1 MKVLFIT
8 STRIGDAVLS
18 TSILNYLKNRFPHC
32 SLYIA
37 TGKTAASLFKNFNN
51 IKKIFILKKKFFK
64 IHWLELWSRTFFN
77 KWDIV
82 IDLRGSI
89 ISYFLFNKKKYVYKS
104 INKNI
109 HRLDELAILME
120 TKHLPLPWI
129 PVLKKDMKKI
139 SKDFLKLKNSIAIG
153 ASANWPAKIW
163 PSKNFVK
170 LIHMFL
176 KEKQFGKKK
185 SIVFFGSSKD
195 LKNIKKITKHLKK
208 IKVKNLCGKLN
219 LIEVAAHLK
228 KCKIFIGNDSGLM
241 HIASASGIPTLG
253 LFGPSLESRYAP
265 KGNNSYY
272 IRTKK
277 TFNQLTGAKN
287 FDWNTKKNLMSSLSV
302 NAVFN
307 KIKKIL
313 TSNN

>member
-18 TSILNYLKNRFPHC
+18 TSILNYLKNKFPHC

-51 IKKIFILKKKFFK
+51 VKKIFILEKKFFK
-64 IHWLELWSRTFFN
+64 IHWLELWTRTFLN

-82 IDLRGSI
+82 IDLRGSV

-109 HRLDELAILME
+109 HRLDELAILMK

-139 SKDFLKLKNSIAIG
+139 SRDFLKLKNSIAIG

-170 LIHMFL
+170 LIQMFL

-208 IKVKNLCGKLN
+208 FKVKNFCGKLN

-265 KGNNSYY
+265 KGNNAYY

-313 TSNN
+313 TSNS

>member
-51 IKKIFILKKKFFK
+51 IKKIFILEKKFFK
-64 IHWLELWSRTFFN
+64 IHWLELWSRIFFN

-120 TKHLPLPWI
+120 TKHLPLPLI
-129 PVLKKDMKKI
+129 PVLKKDMKRI

-170 LIHMFL
+170 LIHMVL

>member
-18 TSILNYLKNRFPHC
+18 TSILSYLKNRFPHC

-37 TGKTAASLFKNFNN
+37 TGKTAALLFKNFNN
-51 IKKIFILKKKFFK
+51 VKKIFILEKKFFK
-64 IHWLELWSRTFFN
+64 IHWLELWTRTFLN

-82 IDLRGSI
+82 IDLRGSV

-104 INKNI
+104 TNKNI
-109 HRLDELAILME
+109 HRLDELAILMK
-120 TKHLPLPWI
+120 TKHLPLPLI
-129 PVLKKDMKKI
+129 PVLKKDMKRI

-170 LIHMFL
+170 LIQMFL

-208 IKVKNLCGKLN
+208 FKVKNFCGKLN

-265 KGNNSYY
+265 KGNNAYY

-287 FDWNTKKNLMSSLSV
+287 FDWNTKKNLMSSLSA
-302 NAVFN
+302 NDVFN

-313 TSNN
+313 TSNS

>member
-37 TGKTAASLFKNFNN
+37 TGKTAALLFKNFKNV
-51 IKKIFILKKKFFK
+51 KKIFILEKKFFK

-120 TKHLPLPWI
+120 TKHLPLPLI

-176 KEKQFGKKK
+176 EEKQFGKKK
-185 SIVFFGSSKD
+185 SVVFFGSSKD
-195 LKNIKKITKHLKK
+195 LKNIKKITKHFKK
-208 IKVKNLCGKLN
+208 FKVKNFCGQLN

-241 HIASASGIPTLG
+241 HIASVSGIPTLG

-265 KGNNSYY
+265 KGNNAYY

-302 NAVFN
+302 NDVFN

-313 TSNN
+313 TSNS

>member
-18 TSILNYLKNRFPHC
+18 TSILNYLKNRFPHS

-37 TGKTAASLFKNFNN
+37 TGKTAALLFKNFNN
-51 IKKIFILKKKFFK
+51 VKKIFILEKKFFK
-64 IHWLELWSRTFFN
+64 IHWLELWSRPFFN

-120 TKHLPLPWI
+120 RKHLPLPLI

-208 IKVKNLCGKLN
+208 FKVKNFCGKLN

-241 HIASASGIPTLG
+241 HIASVSGIPTLG

-265 KGNNSYY
+265 KGNNAYY

-302 NAVFN
+302 NDVFN

-313 TSNN
+313 TSNS

>member
-51 IKKIFILKKKFFK
+51 IKKIFILEKKFFK

-120 TKHLPLPWI
+120 RKHLPLPLI

-241 HIASASGIPTLG
+241 HIASAIGIPTLG

-277 TFNQLTGAKN
+277 TFNQ
-287 FDWNTKKNLMSSLSV
+287 
-302 NAVFN
+302 
-307 KIKKIL
+307 
-313 TSNN
+313 